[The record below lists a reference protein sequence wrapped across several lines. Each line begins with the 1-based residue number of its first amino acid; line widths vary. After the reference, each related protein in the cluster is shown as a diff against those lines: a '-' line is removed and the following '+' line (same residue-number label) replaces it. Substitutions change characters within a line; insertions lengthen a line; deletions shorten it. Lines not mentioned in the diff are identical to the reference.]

1 MGQWTL
7 NKSDA
12 GDGGGSG
19 DEAENDGRRS
29 CASPEAGG
37 GPHALHASSTIFKRH
52 KYRGSEKRVLGCL
65 EPSSDARH
73 HALATNLHCLSGAA
87 SRGG

>member
-29 CASPEAGG
+29 CASPEAAGHMLYMYQA
-37 GPHALHASSTIFKRH
+37 PSLRDTNIEAQRNECWVALSLVQTLR
-52 KYRGSEKRVLGCL
+52 R
-65 EPSSDARH
+65 
-73 HALATNLHCLSGAA
+73 HALATNLYCLSGAA
-87 SRGG
+87 SGGG